1 MIYLTVSLMMK
12 MTSKSSVI
20 WGYQVENEVNKI
32 KQKTPSKLLSV
43 KGRLHLFIIF
53 LQLLTAPFIVSKLLI
68 SMS

>member
-1 MIYLTVSLMMK
+1 MIYLAVSLMMK
-12 MTSKSSVI
+12 MNKSSGN